1 LHWVGFK
8 DTPDC
13 ADAGNLAYG
22 SLVRTIIDNLTEAES
37 KFLDS
42 QNSWFFWDIQRLNN
56 HNLADLAEAMLAT
69 NNYAY
74 CVENDAAFTWAE
86 LKGGSYPSGDRV
98 TYWFLTLLI
107 QAATPF
113 WLQQPQD
120 RMATFTSLGQDEPHP
135 ESPPTASTSATRIT
149 AQAAIPQAG
158 TADPWAGGDDPW
170 SMARAGLAGTTGSG
184 AERDAAPYESAP
196 RYQHPAS
203 SAAEHDVAWSGPPPY
218 WPSWEEAQTAPGHA
232 VGA

>member
-1 LHWVGFK
+1 V
-8 DTPDC
+8 
-13 ADAGNLAYG
+13 
-22 SLVRTIIDNLTEAES
+22 VRTIIDNLTSEES

-42 QNSWFFWDIQRLNN
+42 QNSWWFWDIQRFNN

-74 CVENDAAFTWAE
+74 CVENNAAFTWAE

-107 QAATPF
+107 QAATPI
-113 WLQQPQD
+113 WMQRPQD
-120 RMATFTSLGQDEPHP
+120 RMATFISLGQDEPHP
-135 ESPPTASTSATRIT
+135 ESPPTAATSATRIT

-170 SMARAGLAGTTGSG
+170 SMARAGLAGTIGSG
-184 AERDAAPYESAP
+184 AEHDAAPSGSAP
-196 RYQHPAS
+196 RYQPPAT
-203 SAAEHDVAWSGPPPY
+203 SATEHDVALSGPAPY